1 MKRLFDVLRLRL
13 RSIFHPAAAD
23 ATLRDEIE
31 LHLQEQIDEYIAAGM
46 SAADARAAALRTF
59 GPVAPI
65 EEQCRDTRRVGFV
78 EHLAQDL
85 RYARRSLSHQPAL
98 VIAASLSIAVAIGAN
113 TTIFGLFSELFLALP
128 SAQRPEQLVQ
138 IRMGGGSH
146 VSHRQWR
153 DLNGSGALAG
163 IAGFSIESNVN
174 WQGPDHSLS
183 LVPMVVT
190 ENFFD
195 LLGVPVA
202 SGRGFSTHEARA
214 DRNPALVV
222 ISDRFWRQRLAS
234 DPTVLGRTLIFNGK
248 PYAVVGVLPPTLR
261 SIAGFGLAP
270 EVYLP
275 LSRAL
280 APDLD
285 RVDAAHV
292 QLVGRLKGDQAIGAG
307 RAALAAVAPPLAE
320 EYGNNHFATVAE
332 FAALR
337 SVDALGSLT
346 LVGGFFLVLL
356 AAVGLVLAIACA
368 NVAGLLLSRA
378 TVRRREMAVRVALGA
393 SRRRL
398 VQQLLAE
405 GFWLA
410 VVGAAAGLLIMV
422 VLGRAIS
429 LVSLP
434 LPLPL
439 DVRPRIDAKLL
450 AYTAVLMI
458 ATTFLCALAPAL
470 QATRR
475 SQIAGLKQQGP
486 AQGGRWL
493 SMRRLVVIGQ
503 MAIAQLLLVTAA
515 LFLTNLA
522 RARELNPGFDVAR
535 TLVAQLDFVEG
546 RYTPDTRTAF
556 LDSVVE
562 RLRALPNVTAAS
574 YAYGAPLT
582 VRSGMTHGL
591 DLKLADTGR
600 EFHAVY
606 EVNFVAPGFF
616 ESIGMPLR
624 RGRGFY
630 ADDRFGAANVIVI
643 NDEFARRYFPG
654 EDPLGRVISM
664 PGAANN
670 TYPAEIVG
678 IAGNGRHR
686 TLGETQRAAIFE
698 PYAQWRSDRRLA
710 HVFVRTT
717 TGPESAVR
725 DVSNVIREMDGSAAV
740 VVQPMRDA
748 LAFAFMPSR
757 LGAGLLGTLGIIG
770 LVLALVGMFAV
781 VSYSVSRRTP
791 EIGIRMALGASRI
804 AIMRLVIR
812 EAVVLASTG
821 IVLGLAA
828 AWFLT
833 SPLADFLVAGL
844 SPSDPRAFGLTGI
857 LLLMVSV
864 AAAWGPMRRALRI
877 DPAAAVRTE

>member
-1 MKRLFDVLRLRL
+1 MRLFDVLRLRL
-13 RSIFHPAAAD
+13 RSIFHGAD
-23 ATLRDEIE
+23 VEASLRDEIE
-31 LHLQEQIDEYIAAGM
+31 LHLQEQIDEYVAAGM

-65 EEQCRDTRRVGFV
+65 EEQCRDARRVGFV

-85 RYARRSLSHQPAL
+85 RYAFRSLSHQPTL
-98 VIAASLSIAVAIGAN
+98 VLVASLSIAVAIGAN
-113 TTIFGLFSELFLALP
+113 TTIFGLFSELFLAEP

-138 IRMGGGSH
+138 IGMGGGSH
-146 VSHRQWR
+146 VSYRKWR

-163 IAGFSIESNVN
+163 IAGYSIEANVN
-174 WQGPDHSLS
+174 WRGPDQALS

-202 SGRGFSTHEARA
+202 LGRGFSTHEARA
-214 DRNPALVV
+214 DRHPAVVV
-222 ISDRFWRQRLAS
+222 ISDRFWRQRLGG
-234 DPTVLGRTLIFNGK
+234 DPTVLGRTLIFNGE

-261 SIAGFGLAP
+261 SVAGFGLAP

-275 LSRAL
+275 VSRAL

-285 RVDAAHV
+285 HLDAGLV
-292 QLVGRLKGDQAIGAG
+292 QLVGRLKDDQSVGTG
-307 RAALAAVAPPLAE
+307 RAALAAVARPLAD
-320 EYGNNHFATVAE
+320 EYGDKNFATVRE
-332 FAALR
+332 FASLR

-346 LVGGFFLVLL
+346 IVGGFFLVLL

-378 TVRRREMAVRVALGA
+378 TVRRREIAVRVALGA

-410 VVGAAAGLLIMV
+410 ALGAAGGLLIMV
-422 VLGRAIS
+422 VLGRALS

-439 DVRPRIDAKLL
+439 EIRPRIDAKLL
-450 AYTAVLMI
+450 AYTSVLTI
-458 ATTFLCALAPAL
+458 AATFLSALAPAL

-475 SQIAGLKQQGP
+475 SQLSGLKQQG
-486 AQGGRWL
+486 AAERRRWL
-493 SMRRLVVIGQ
+493 SMRRMVVVGQ
-503 MAIAQLLLVTAA
+503 MAVAQLLLVTAA
-515 LFLTNLA
+515 LFVTNLA
-522 RARELNPGFDVAR
+522 RARDLDPGFDTAQTV
-535 TLVAQLDFVEG
+535 VAQLDFVEG
-546 RYTPDTRTAF
+546 RYTPATRTAF

-562 RLRALPNVTAAS
+562 RLRMLPAVAAAS

-582 VRSGMTHGL
+582 VRSGMTNGL
-591 DLKLADTGR
+591 DLKVADTGR
-600 EFHAVY
+600 EFRAEY
-606 EVNFVAPGFF
+606 EINLIAPGYF
-616 ESIGMPLR
+616 EAIGMPLR
-624 RGRGFY
+624 RGRGFQA
-630 ADDRFGAANVIVI
+630 ADRPGSPRVIVV
-643 NDEFARRYFPG
+643 NEEFARRYFPD
-654 EDPLGRVISM
+654 EDALGRILYM
-664 PGAANN
+664 PGAANQ

-678 IAGNGRHR
+678 IAGNSRHR
-686 TLGETQRAAIFE
+686 TLGETQRAAIYE
-698 PYAQWRSDRRLA
+698 PYAQWNGERRVA
-710 HVFVRTT
+710 HVFVKTT
-717 TGPESAVR
+717 TPPGRNVR
-725 DVSNVIREMDGSAAV
+725 EVAELIGGMDSSAAV
-740 VVQPMRDA
+740 AVQPMRDM
-748 LAFAFMPSR
+748 LAFAFLPSR
-757 LGAGLLGTLGIIG
+757 LGAGLLGTLGAIG

-791 EIGIRMALGASRI
+791 EFGIRMALGASRI

-812 EAVVLASTG
+812 EAVVLAFTG
-821 IVLGLAA
+821 IALGLSA
-828 AWFLT
+828 AWFVT

-844 SPSDPRAFGLTGI
+844 SPSDPRTFGVTAT
-857 LLLMVSV
+857 LLLVVSV

>member
-1 MKRLFDVLRLRL
+1 MTRVLDVLRLRL
-13 RSIFHPAAAD
+13 RSIIRCGKAD
-23 ATLRDEIE
+23 RSLRDEIE

-46 SAADARAAALRTF
+46 NAREARAAALRSF

-65 EEQCRDTRRVGFV
+65 EEQCRDTRRIAFV
-78 EHLAQDL
+78 EHLARDL
-85 RYARRSLSHQPAL
+85 GYAFRSLSHQPAL

-113 TTIFGLFSELFLALP
+113 TTIFGLFSQLFLAEP
-128 SAQRPEQLVQ
+128 SAHRPDQLVQ

-153 DLNGSGALAG
+153 DLNESGALAG
-163 IAGFSIESNVN
+163 IAGFSIEANVN
-174 WQGPDHSLS
+174 WRGPDQSVS

-190 ENFFD
+190 ANFFD

-202 SGRGFSTHEARA
+202 RGRGFSTVEARA
-214 DRNPALVV
+214 DRNPAVVV
-222 ISDRFWRQRLAS
+222 ISDRFWQQRLGS
-234 DPTVLGRTLIFNGK
+234 DPNVLGRTLVFNGE
-248 PYAVVGVLPPTLR
+248 PYAVVGVLPRMLR
-261 SIAGFGLAP
+261 SIPGFGLAP

-275 LSRAL
+275 VSRAL
-280 APDLD
+280 APDIDRLD
-285 RVDAAHV
+285 SGLV
-292 QLVGRLKGDQAIGAG
+292 QLVGRLKDDQGVAAG
-307 RAALAAVAPPLAE
+307 RAALAAAARPLAD
-320 EYGNNHFATVAE
+320 EYGVKNFATVAE
-332 FAALR
+332 FVPVR

-346 LVGGFFLVLL
+346 IVGGFFLVLL

-368 NVAGLLLSRA
+368 NVAGLLVSRA

-398 VQQLLAE
+398 IQQLLAE

-410 VVGAAAGLLIMV
+410 VFGAAGGLVIMV
-422 VLGRAIS
+422 VLGRALS

-434 LPLPL
+434 LPLPIEIQ
-439 DVRPRIDAKLL
+439 PRINPTLL
-450 AYTAVLMI
+450 AYTAVLTI
-458 ATTFLCALAPAL
+458 ATTFLSALAPAL

-475 SQIAGLKQQGP
+475 SQLTGLKQHGP
-486 AQGGRWL
+486 GDGGRLL
-493 SMRRLVVIGQ
+493 SMRRMVVIGQ

-522 RARELNPGFDVAR
+522 RARHLDPGFDIEH

-546 RYTPDTRTAF
+546 RYTPVTRTAF
-556 LDSVVE
+556 LDSIVE
-562 RLRALPNVTAAS
+562 RIRVLPNVTAAS

-582 VRSGMTHGL
+582 VRSGMTNGL
-591 DLKLADTGR
+591 DLKVADTGR
-600 EFHAVY
+600 EFHASF
-606 EVNFVAPGFF
+606 EVNFVAPGYF
-616 ESIGMPLR
+616 ETIGMPLR
-624 RGRGFY
+624 RGRGFR
-630 ADDRFGAANVIVI
+630 AGDGPGSERVIVV
-643 NDEFARRYFPG
+643 NEEFARRYFPD
-654 EDPLGRVISM
+654 EDALGRILHL
-664 PGAANN
+664 PGAANT
-670 TYPAEIVG
+670 TYPAQIIG

-686 TLGETQRAAIFE
+686 TLGETQRAAIYE
-698 PYAQWRSDRRLA
+698 PYAQWRGERRVA

-717 TGPESAVR
+717 IPPERMVR
-725 DVSNVIREMDGSAAV
+725 EVVDIIGGMDASTAAT
-740 VVQPMRDA
+740 VQPMHDM
-748 LAFAFMPSR
+748 LAFAFLPSR
-757 LGAGLLGTLGIIG
+757 LGAGLLGTLGALG

-812 EAVVLASTG
+812 EAIALAFAG
-821 IVLGLAA
+821 IVLGLGA
-828 AWFLT
+828 AWFVT

-844 SPSDPRAFGLTGI
+844 SPNDPRTFGVTAM

-877 DPAAAVRTE
+877 DPAMAVRAE

>member
-1 MKRLFDVLRLRL
+1 MRLLDVIHLRL
-13 RSIFHPAAAD
+13 RSIVRGASAD
-23 ATLRDEIE
+23 ASLRDEIE
-31 LHLQEQIDEYIAAGM
+31 LHLQEQIDEYLAAGM
-46 SAADARAAALRTF
+46 SPADARAAALRTF

-85 RYARRSLSHQPAL
+85 RYAFRSLSYQPAL

-113 TTIFGLFSELFLALP
+113 TTIFGLFAELFLAQP
-128 SAQRPEQLVQ
+128 TAQRPEQLVQ

-146 VSHRQWR
+146 VSYRQWR
-153 DLNGSGALAG
+153 DLNDSGALAG

-174 WQGPDHSLS
+174 WRGPDQSLS

-190 ENFFD
+190 DNFFD

-202 SGRGFSTHEARA
+202 AGRGFSTHEARA
-214 DRNPALVV
+214 DRNPAVVV
-222 ISDRFWRQRLAS
+222 ISDRFWRQRLGS
-234 DPTVLGRTLIFNGK
+234 DPSVLGRTLIFNGE
-248 PYAVVGVLPPTLR
+248 PYAVVGVLPATLR
-261 SIAGFGLAP
+261 SIAGFGLSP

-275 LSRAL
+275 VSRAL

-285 RVDAAHV
+285 RLDSGLV
-292 QLVGRLKGDQAIGAG
+292 QLVGRLKDDQSVGAG
-307 RAALAAVAPPLAE
+307 RAALAAVARPLAD
-320 EYGNNHFATVAE
+320 EYGNKHFATVAE
-332 FAALR
+332 FVALR

-346 LVGGFFLVLL
+346 IVGGFFLVLL

-410 VVGAAAGLLIMV
+410 VLGAAGGLLIMV
-422 VLGRAIS
+422 MLGRALS

-439 DVRPRIDAKLL
+439 VIRPRLDAKLL
-450 AYTAVLMI
+450 AYTAVLTI

-486 AQGGRWL
+486 AHGGRWL
-493 SMRRLVVIGQ
+493 SMRRFVVIGQ
-503 MAIAQLLLVTAA
+503 LAVAQLLLVTAA
-515 LFLTNLA
+515 LFLTNLG
-522 RARELNPGFDVAR
+522 RAHELNPGFDVAQ

-546 RYTPDTRTAF
+546 RFTPETRTAF
-556 LDSVVE
+556 LDSVIE
-562 RLRALPNVTAAS
+562 RLRALPNVAVAS

-582 VRSGMTHGL
+582 VRSGMTNGL

-624 RGRGFY
+624 RGRGFH
-630 ADDRFGAANVIVI
+630 ASDRHGAAKVIVI

-654 EDPLGRVISM
+654 EEPLGRVIYL

-686 TLGETQRAAIFE
+686 TLGEAQRAAIFE
-698 PYAQWRSDRRLA
+698 PYAQWRSERRLA
-710 HVFVRTT
+710 HIFVRTT
-717 TGPESAVR
+717 TEPESAVL
-725 DVSNVIREMDGSAAV
+725 DVSNIIRKMDASTAV

-748 LAFAFMPSR
+748 LAFAFLPSR
-757 LGAGLLGTLGIIG
+757 LGAGLLGTLGAIG

-791 EIGIRMALGASRI
+791 EIGIRLALGASRT

-821 IVLGLAA
+821 IVLGLSA

-833 SPLADFLVAGL
+833 SPLAEFLVAGL
-844 SPSDPRAFGLTGI
+844 SPSDPLTFGLTAA

-864 AAAWGPMRRALRI
+864 AAAWAPMRRALRI
-877 DPAAAVRTE
+877 DPATAVRAE